1 MKKKVKN
8 KAKTAAIQR
17 EFHNFLADIESLL
30 KESANLT
37 GVEFEEAKEKL
48 QKKVAEAKQTMLETS
63 NDLTRRSRKAA
74 SKANREVH
82 EEPWMAVGA
91 GAAAGLMLGMLF
103 TRR

>member
-17 EFHNFLADIESLL
+17 EFHNFLADVESLL
-30 KESANLT
+30 QESANLT
-37 GVEFEEAKEKL
+37 GVEFAEAKEKL
-48 QKKVAEAKQTMLETS
+48 QEKVAAAKKTMVGIS
-63 NDLTRRSRKAA
+63 SDLTRRSRKTAA
-74 SKANREVH
+74 KANREVH

-91 GAAAGLMLGMLF
+91 GAVAGLMLGMLF